1 MYLKPL
7 LYELITYAC
16 VFAAL
21 DEGDDGEQGRAHKGW
36 GTSADRAMPESSV
49 LPWCPLLQQ
58 GNAFFYLSFMKRSLS
73 QVQHFILNV
82 FQETENNTFSW
93 DFL

>member
-1 MYLKPL
+1 M
-7 LYELITYAC
+7 LYELIIYAC

-21 DEGDDGEQGRAHKGW
+21 DEGGDGEQGRNHKGW

-58 GNAFFYLSFMKRSLS
+58 GKACSFFYLSFMKRSLS
-73 QVQHFILNV
+73 QVQHFIVNV

-93 DFL
+93 YFL